1 MPISI
6 RKNMITDYTLHDMN
20 VISIEK
26 HGRDLIMR
34 TQSGI
39 VKCAGLSSQVDGHIV
54 FRNVDMDFCNVY
66 LMKSNGRYGMF
77 EGEKL
82 SLEDF
87 LKRFPTFGFSISDE
101 VYGYN
106 QTKYWG
112 YLTSNRE
119 FYECI
124 IEFYHLGDMIF
135 VEE

>member
-6 RKNMITDYTLHDMN
+6 RENIVTKYSLHDMN
-20 VISIEK
+20 IISIEK
-26 HGRDLIMR
+26 QGENIIVS

-39 VKCAGLSSQVDGHIV
+39 IKCEGLSSQVDGYVV
-54 FRNVDMDFCNVY
+54 FRNVDMNFCNVY
-66 LMKSNGRYGMF
+66 LMKSNGRYGKF
-77 EGEKL
+77 ETEKMT
-82 SLEDF
+82 LEEF
-87 LKRFPTFGFSISDE
+87 LNRYPTFGFSISDE

-135 VEE
+135 VEG

>member
-6 RKNMITDYTLHDMN
+6 RKNILTDYSLHDMN
-20 VISIEK
+20 VISIQK
-26 HGRDLIMR
+26 HGRDIIMR

-39 VKCAGLSSQVDGHIV
+39 VRCTGRSAQVDGHVV

-66 LMKSNGRYGMF
+66 LMKSNGRYGKF
-77 EGEKL
+77 EAEKI
-82 SLEDF
+82 SLEEF
-87 LKRFPTFGFSISDE
+87 FQRYSTFGFSVMDE

-135 VEE
+135 VED

>member
-1 MPISI
+1 MPIAI
-6 RKNMITDYTLHDMN
+6 RKNIVTDYSLHDMN
-20 VISIEK
+20 IISVEK
-26 HGRDLIMR
+26 QGKDIVVR

-39 VKCAGLSSQVDGHIV
+39 IKCAGLSSQVNGYVV

-66 LMKSNGRYGMF
+66 LMKSNGRYGKF
-77 EGEKL
+77 EAEKIT
-82 SLEDF
+82 LEEF
-87 LKRFPTFGFSISDE
+87 FNRYSEYGFSVIDE

-112 YLTSNRE
+112 YLTSNKE

-124 IEFYHLGDMIF
+124 IEIYHLGDMIF

>member
-1 MPISI
+1 MRITI
-6 RKNMITDYTLHDMN
+6 RENIIQKYSLHDMN

-26 HGRDLIMR
+26 QDKDIIMK

-39 VKCAGLSSQVDGHIV
+39 IKCEGLSSQVDGHVV

-66 LMKSNGRYGMF
+66 LMKSNGRYGKF
-77 EGEKL
+77 ESEKIT
-82 SLEDF
+82 LEEF
-87 LKRFPTFGFSISDE
+87 LNRYSVFGFSISDE

-112 YLTSNRE
+112 YLKSNRE

>member
-6 RKNMITDYTLHDMN
+6 RKNIITDYTLHDMN

-39 VKCAGLSSQVDGHIV
+39 VKCEGLSSQVNGHVV
-54 FRNVDMDFCNVY
+54 FRNVDMDFSNVY
-66 LMKSNGRYGMF
+66 LMKSNGRYGSF
-77 EGEKL
+77 EAEKIT
-82 SLEDF
+82 LEEF
-87 LKRFPTFGFSISDE
+87 LTRYPVFGFSISDE

-112 YLTSNRE
+112 YLSADRE

>member
-6 RKNMITDYTLHDMN
+6 RKNIVTDYSLHDMN
-20 VISIEK
+20 IISFEK
-26 HGRDLIMR
+26 EGKDIVMR

-39 VKCAGLSSQVDGHIV
+39 IKCAGLSSHVKGYVV

-66 LMKSNGRYGMF
+66 LMKSNGRYGKF
-77 EGEKL
+77 ETEKIT
-82 SLEDF
+82 LEDF
-87 LKRFPTFGFSISDE
+87 LNRYKVFGISISDE

-124 IEFYHLGDMIF
+124 IEFYHLGDMLF